1 MCPYLNSVTVYSVNL
16 GLLLGSIKWQGQN
29 SSQQVQTCLMHS
41 SGLHAIVTGCLP
53 GVSRNMVL
61 QVWMS
66 PQEASLIESHL
77 TPEDTMLEFGAGYST
92 MWFSQFVKEFYSIEH
107 NETW

>member
-1 MCPYLNSVTVYSVNL
+1 M
-16 GLLLGSIKWQGQN
+16 W
-29 SSQQVQTCLMHS
+29 
-41 SGLHAIVTGCLP
+41 
-53 GVSRNMVL
+53 L

-92 MWFSQFVKEFYSIEH
+92 MWFSQFVKEYYSIEH